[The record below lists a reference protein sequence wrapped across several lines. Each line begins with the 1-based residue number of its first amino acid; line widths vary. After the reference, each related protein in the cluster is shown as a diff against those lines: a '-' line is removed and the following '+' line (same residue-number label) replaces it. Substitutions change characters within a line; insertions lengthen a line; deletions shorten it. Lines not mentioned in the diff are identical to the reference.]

1 MKIIK
6 PENIQ
11 KPVLKELDGQYMCE
25 IVFDI
30 SNELGFEF
38 DKLAA
43 KNEIVRF
50 LISSLTDKITFT
62 NFDESYLYTF
72 VDKFPSNN
80 CEKEF
85 IQFPTSPKDWKSTF
99 SPIPFNHKE
108 FNQYKKRL
116 IAQFYIKSEKDYT
129 PDKSDFR
136 ISYEYVENI
145 AENFSR
151 KFQ

>member
-6 PENIQ
+6 PEDIK
-11 KPVLKELDGQYMCE
+11 KPVLKELDGQYVCE

-62 NFDESYLYTF
+62 NFDESCLYTI
-72 VDKFPSNN
+72 VGKFPSNN

-85 IQFPTSPKDWKSTF
+85 IQFPTSSEAWKSTF
-99 SPIPFNHKE
+99 SPISFNHKK

-116 IAQFYIKSEKDYT
+116 IAHFYIKSEKGYI

>member
-6 PENIQ
+6 PEDIK
-11 KPVLKELDGQYMCE
+11 KPVLKELDGQYVCE

-30 SNELGFEF
+30 SNELGVEF

-43 KNEIVRF
+43 KNEFVRF
-50 LISSLTDKITFT
+50 LISSLTEKITFT
-62 NFDESYLYTF
+62 NFDESYLHTS
-72 VDKFPSNN
+72 VDKFSPNN

-85 IQFPTSPKDWKSTF
+85 IQFPSSSESWKSNSSSF
-99 SPIPFNHKE
+99 SLHSKE
-108 FNQYKKRL
+108 FNNYSKRL
-116 IAQFYIKSEKDYT
+116 VAHFYIKSEKGYT